1 MVFFICPPHAD
12 VRAHSFTPPSPSC
25 AHPTLLEKLYLSNY
39 LCAYRRLH
47 DAAARYG
54 RPDGLLAAF
63 MLVLLMCFLGRPRLC
78 LDHLFIKDLRKVAGV
93 VVAPEHAVGD
103 THEQDSVRV
112 LA

>member
-63 MLVLLMCFLGRPRLC
+63 MLVLLMCFLGAHGFALTIFSSRTYARL
-78 LDHLFIKDLRKVAGV
+78 LV
-93 VVAPEHAVGD
+93 
-103 THEQDSVRV
+103 
-112 LA
+112 